1 MELRPYQIRCLDAM
15 EEAAQ
20 RGVTR
25 QLVVSCVGSGKTV
38 LLAKR
43 LERLGFPKTYALMHR
58 TELLK
63 QMRGKFL
70 EVNPALKIGL
80 DKAES
85 RPSPEADDVILT
97 SVQSVG
103 RIDKKRLE
111 LIPKDWPKVVAVDE
125 VHHAPSE
132 SFLTVLDHFGLR
144 GEDPRR
150 DILSIGL
157 TATPERLDELG
168 YDQIFDDVVFRY
180 GLRDGIKEGWLA
192 DIRAWRIRTN
202 IDLSGVKSTGSDF
215 SEKSLD
221 CAMNTQEHN
230 KIAAETWAAHCR
242 GRRSLVFCVTKVHAH
257 AVCEEFGKAGAKAA
271 VVVAE
276 TPDDVRAASIQ
287 ALKDGSLEAL
297 VNVGVMTEG
306 VDIPEVDCIHILRP
320 TKSQGLLT
328 QMTGRGVRKAPGKD
342 YMELFDYAGHSHDIA
357 SIGRVFGLPDSWS
370 LEGQSVLGDVEDL
383 EEAVED
389 LGISMD
395 GLRGM
400 KDLRQKLNSREE
412 RVQLIKGSLKA
423 ADLPSALV
431 WLKPSA
437 KEERY
442 VIAWRN
448 ETREEVDRMKELK
461 YQLKAT
467 QAMEPKNLFGVCERI
482 EVFRNELG
490 KYEGVIYR
498 RLGSERKEVRIGSD
512 SSLAKLTGKI
522 EGWIIDKRPHK
533 AGLMKKSAKWAR
545 EPASPGQLGVLK
557 RKGIP
562 KGFLEAGALTKR
574 EASILM
580 GLPNNRVRALF
591 QSVF

>member
-1 MELRPYQIRCLDAM
+1 
-15 EEAAQ
+15 
-20 RGVTR
+20 V
-25 QLVVSCVGSGKTV
+25 KT
-38 LLAKR
+38 
-43 LERLGFPKTYALMHR
+43 
-58 TELLK
+58 
-63 QMRGKFL
+63 
-70 EVNPALKIGL
+70 
-80 DKAES
+80 
-85 RPSPEADDVILT
+85 
-97 SVQSVG
+97 
-103 RIDKKRLE
+103 
-111 LIPKDWPKVVAVDE
+111 
-125 VHHAPSE
+125 
-132 SFLTVLDHFGLR
+132 
-144 GEDPRR
+144 
-150 DILSIGL
+150 
-157 TATPERLDELG
+157 
-168 YDQIFDDVVFRY
+168 
-180 GLRDGIKEGWLA
+180 
-192 DIRAWRIRTN
+192 
-202 IDLSGVKSTGSDF
+202 TGSDF

-242 GRRSLVFCVTKVHAH
+242 GRRSLVFCVTKAHAH
-257 AVCEEFGKAGAKAA
+257 AVCEELEKAGARAA

-276 TPDDVRAASIQ
+276 TPDDVRTASIQ

-297 VNVGVMTEG
+297 VNVGVFTEG
-306 VDIPEVDCIHILRP
+306 TDIPEVDCIHILRP

-342 YMELFDYAGHSHDIA
+342 YMELFDYAGHGHDIA

-370 LEGQSVLGDVEDL
+370 LEGQSVLEDVEDL

-400 KDLRQKLNSREE
+400 KDLRQKLHSKEE

-431 WLKPSA
+431 WLKPSR
-437 KEERY
+437 EERY

-490 KYEGVIYR
+490 KYEGRIYR
-498 RLGSERKEVRIGSD
+498 RMGGERKEVRIGSD
-512 SSLAKLTGKI
+512 SSLAKLVGHI
-522 EGWIIDKRPHK
+522 EGWIISKRPHK

-562 KGFLEAGALTKR
+562 GGFLEAGALTKR

-580 GLPNNRVRALF
+580 GLPNNRVKALF

>member
-1 MELRPYQIRCLDAM
+1 MECRPYQLRCLEAM

-25 QLVVSCVGSGKTV
+25 QLVISAVGTGKTV
-38 LLAKR
+38 VLAKR

-58 TELLK
+58 DELLK

-70 EVNPALKIGL
+70 EVNPNLKIGL

-85 RPSPEADDVILT
+85 KPDPLTDDVILS

-103 RIDKKRLE
+103 RTDRERLS
-111 LIPKDWPKVVAVDE
+111 LIPKDWPKVVTVDE
-125 VHHAPSE
+125 SHHSV
-132 SFLTVLDHFGLR
+132 SSSYLTVLDHFGLR
-144 GEDPRR
+144 GDSPRR
-150 DILSIGL
+150 DVLLIGL
-157 TATPERLDELG
+157 TATPGRLDELG

-180 GLRDGIKEGWLA
+180 GLRDGIKDGWLA
-192 DIRAWRIRTN
+192 DIRAWRIQTGV
-202 IDLSGVKSTGSDF
+202 DLSRVKTTKSDF

-221 CAMNTQEHN
+221 CAMNTPEHN
-230 KIAAETWAAHCR
+230 KIFVETWAAHCR
-242 GRRSLVFCVTKVHAH
+242 GRRSLIFCVTKDHAH
-257 AVCEEFGKAGAKAA
+257 VVCEELRKAGAKAA

-276 TPDDVRAASIQ
+276 TPDDIRAASIL

-306 VDIPEVDCIHILRP
+306 VDIPEIDCVHILRP
-320 TKSQGLLT
+320 TKSQALMT
-328 QMTGRGVRKAPGKD
+328 QMAGRGVRKAPGKD
-342 YMELFDYAGHSHDIA
+342 FMELFDYAGHAHDIA

-370 LEGQSVLGDVEDL
+370 LEGQSVLGEVEEL

-389 LGISMD
+389 LGISVD

-400 KDLRQKLNSREE
+400 KDLRQKLQSREE

-423 ADLPSALV
+423 ADLPSSLV
-431 WLKPSA
+431 WLKPST
-437 KEERY
+437 KEDRY

-448 ETREEVDRMKELK
+448 ETREEVDRMKLE

-482 EVFRNELG
+482 EIFRNELG
-490 KYEGVIYR
+490 KYEGRIYR

-512 SSLAKLTGKI
+512 SSLAKLVGHI
-522 EGWIIDKRPHK
+522 EGWILGKRPHK

-545 EPASPGQLGVLK
+545 EPASSGQLGVLK

-562 KGFLEAGALTKR
+562 NGFLEAGALTKR

-580 GLPNNRVRALF
+580 GLPNNRVKSLF
-591 QSVF
+591 QGVS